1 MSQSKI
7 MEDKSIMDCAVKN
20 LEKTFDI
27 KQKALLNKL
36 HNMHW
41 LKNMS
46 PSSNPE
52 KIKIIYK
59 HIQERERDHDKD
71 NKLED
76 KSLLTGNIKT
86 SVEESDKYRLMGT
99 YRKYLPND
107 AMSGSDEN
115 VWNKDVNSPH
125 LFQNSK
131 KLINQ
136 KDKDEE
142 EEDMLMITESIKT
155 AKLDAQFYT
164 DKMQKDQSN
173 MSQNNAEDIT
183 QNAICSNLSNIKTE
197 SNKTADV
204 TYQNKNIKKN
214 AILQKQQTVSKQSV
228 SKMQESSLKKNA
240 STLNFAIYKSKA
252 LEKTK
257 KVNNLSQKS
266 DLHLNEERRNKKII
280 DEKQCHQKENSD
292 CNLKTTFAMQYE
304 NSTFANPLQNKSMLR
319 NIEHIAI
326 YGRNSSY
333 NDPRFDNKSIG
344 NAERKSVINSEYIST
359 NVFSKSN
366 VKSTIHKKDTSA
378 CNNENKVN
386 PVNAKTY
393 LTVDKKCAN
402 LSIGHK
408 QKSVLGQCRKEMK
421 KIDKSKININQENI
435 EVNNVTDNE
444 QTNSFKHSSN
454 LLSNRYTVETPADVI
469 HQHSLKLECSQHM
482 DDVKKLGSSQTTWN
496 NCLSNSTVQKNPTIV
511 NSQQSIQN
519 MRFNVQ
525 KTIMQATDQTK
536 QMPSRESNSS
546 KFYNQHFSISNA
558 MPPTQIPNTFN
569 VAPYKSNVQTSNDSD
584 SILETTMNRNK
595 ESSDIHY
602 KYTPNIQQR
611 SVTTF
616 SDFTG
621 HSVLS
626 GQTRKWNSSI
636 DSFHVDSYNIM
647 QPTLMQTYNSGAF
660 DPNDFNNTHIR
671 DWPPHPIIYAPSPN
685 VQTRNPQLQYPLP
698 VSYNPPCTNYI
709 RVIPNT
715 INQLNN
721 FNNIGCMH
729 DQQLKYIPCM
739 QMNNYIRGT
748 HSDLSNCT
756 VQPRN
761 AVDNVPMKSNQHY
774 KMCQDN
780 SRMVYNVSRYVTPLS
795 YSGVQKDM
803 NFMPAISK
811 NQCSNAY
818 FWQNQKDNQ
827 NRVNYMQMSKYPKNQ
842 TIQDLACD
850 DNESENIPPII
861 SPKEFMTNNVSFS
874 NKTEQFTARV

>member
-1 MSQSKI
+1 

-27 KQKALLNKL
+27 KQKALVNKL

-46 PSSNPE
+46 PPSNPG

-59 HIQERERDHDKD
+59 HIQERERDHDKN

-76 KSLLTGNIKT
+76 KGLLTENIKT
-86 SVEESDKYRLMGT
+86 SVEESDKYRLMDT
-99 YRKYLPND
+99 YKKYLPND

-115 VWNKDVNSPH
+115 VWNKDVNLPH
-125 LFQNSK
+125 SFQNSK
-131 KLINQ
+131 KLVNL
-136 KDKDEE
+136 KDKEE
-142 EEDMLMITESIKT
+142 KEDMLMITERIIT

-183 QNAICSNLSNIKTE
+183 QNAVYSNLSNIKTK

-204 TYQNKNIKKN
+204 TYQNKNINKN
-214 AILQKQQTVSKQSV
+214 AILQKQQTVSKQSA
-228 SKMQESSLKKNA
+228 SKMQESFKKNA
-240 STLNFAIYKSKA
+240 SMLNFAIYKNKT
-252 LEKTK
+252 LEETE
-257 KVNNLSQKS
+257 KVNNLSEKS
-266 DLHLNEERRNKKII
+266 DLLLNEERRNKKII
-280 DEKQCHQKENSD
+280 DEKQCHQKADSD
-292 CNLKTTFAMQYE
+292 CNLKTTFVMQYK
-304 NSTFANPLQNKSMLR
+304 NSTFTNPMQNKSMLR
-319 NIEHIAI
+319 NIEHTAI
-326 YGRNSSY
+326 YGRNSLY

-359 NVFSKSN
+359 NIFSKSN
-366 VKSTIHKKDTSA
+366 VKSTIDKKDTLV

-386 PVNAKTY
+386 LVNAKTY
-393 LTVDKKCAN
+393 LMENKKCAN
-402 LSIGHK
+402 LSIGHIRK
-408 QKSVLGQCRKEMK
+408 QEPMLGRCHKEMK
-421 KIDKSKININQENI
+421 KIDKSKINIDQQNI
-435 EVNNVTDNE
+435 EINNATDNE

-454 LLSNRYTVETPADVI
+454 LLSNRYTVETPADAI
-469 HQHSLKLECSQHM
+469 HQHSLKLEYSQHM
-482 DDVKKLGSSQTTWN
+482 DNVKKLGSSQTTWN
-496 NCLSNSTVQKNPTIV
+496 NCLSNSTVQKNATIV
-511 NSQQSIQN
+511 NSQRSIQN

-525 KTIMQATDQTK
+525 QTIMQATDQTK
-536 QMPSRESNSS
+536 QMSSREPNSS
-546 KFYNQHFSISNA
+546 KFYNQPFSIGNA
-558 MPPTQIPNTFN
+558 MPPSQIPNTFN
-569 VAPYKSNVQTSNDSD
+569 VALYESNVQTSNDSD
-584 SILETTMNRNK
+584 TTSILETAMNRNK
-595 ESSDIHY
+595 EKSDIFY

-611 SVTTF
+611 SGTTF

-621 HSVLS
+621 HSISS
-626 GQTRKWNSSI
+626 GQTRKWNSCV
-636 DSFHVDSYNIM
+636 DSFHVDPYNI
-647 QPTLMQTYNSGAF
+647 MQTYNSGAF

-671 DWPPHPIIYAPSPN
+671 NSLPHPIIYAPSPN

-698 VSYNPPCTNYI
+698 VSYNPSCTNYI

-715 INQLNN
+715 TNQLNN
-721 FNNIGCMH
+721 FNNIGSMH

-774 KMCQDN
+774 KKCQDN

-795 YSGVQKDM
+795 YSGVQKDK
-803 NFMPAISK
+803 NFMPAIGK

-827 NRVNYMQMSKYPKNQ
+827 NAVNYMQMSKYPKSQ
-842 TIQDLACD
+842 MIQDLACD

-861 SPKEFMTNNVSFS
+861 SPKEFITNNVSFS